1 MSGRFDSCT
10 AMRRLLKRTLGY
22 YLTILTVNCVLL
34 KKIPDLTI
42 LPRNN
47 RSGPA
52 LRLSILL

>member
-10 AMRRLLKRTLGY
+10 AMRRLLGENFGLLFNNTDRQL
-22 YLTILTVNCVLL
+22 CVI

-52 LRLSILL
+52 LLLSMLL